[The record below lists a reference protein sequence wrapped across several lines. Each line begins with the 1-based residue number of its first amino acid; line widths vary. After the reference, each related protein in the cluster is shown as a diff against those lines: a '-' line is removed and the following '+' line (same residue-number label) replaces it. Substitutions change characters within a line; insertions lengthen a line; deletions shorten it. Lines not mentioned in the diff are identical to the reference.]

1 MSDQPGDQPVNHVEA
16 AEGVLRAVAV
26 ARAADAWLAHPQDV
40 DSYRRFVEVV
50 EEWRTWTQPPMSGQL
65 RDEALLDATVR
76 HPAPLREV
84 AAELSDVLSRRA

>member
-1 MSDQPGDQPVNHVEA
+1 MTEKSGEKPANPAEA

-26 ARAADAWLAHPQDV
+26 ARAADAWLAHPHDV

-50 EEWRTWTQPPMSGQL
+50 EEWRTWTQPQMSGQL

-84 AAELSDVLSRRA
+84 AAELNDMFSRRA